1 MDKPAKLAFSDEATF
16 TFLQGV
22 VLFPIITIV
31 ALFAVVLVTTDT
43 TLAELGLSF
52 FAMGGVP
59 VIIVGI
65 FGSVALG
72 HRISEIWAI
81 NRMFRGDIWECW
93 QFSSSAWGAQV
104 EGVCNLINPK
114 VEGLEAYMGVV
125 NSSIFG
131 AVVAIIMDII
141 VFFAVKDPMV
151 KKVLWTTSG
160 VVFLLFVGAGLFEP
174 MVERIKANRY
184 RRKALKFPEPRVWF
198 GPNDIYHEAL
208 GHTSLKELHKIT
220 DQTKS
225 RKAIQFTVVVSS
237 DSYDDLVKLRFPVPS
252 GSEERAARLVLRYRH
267 ERLQSRSY

>member
-1 MDKPAKLAFSDEATF
+1 MDKPTNLAFSDEATF
-16 TFLQGV
+16 NFLQGV
-22 VLFPIITIV
+22 VLFPILAIIS
-31 ALFAVVLVTTDT
+31 LFVVVLVTTDA

-72 HRISEIWAI
+72 HRISEIRAI
-81 NRMFRGDIWECW
+81 NRMFAGEIWECW
-93 QFSSSAWGAQV
+93 QFSSSEWSEKV

-114 VEGLEAYMGVV
+114 VEGLEAYMAVI

-141 VFFAVKDPMV
+141 VFFVVKDPVV
-151 KKVLWTTSG
+151 KKGLWITSG
-160 VVFLLFVGAGLFEP
+160 IVFLFFVGAGLFEP
-174 MVERIKANRY
+174 MVEKIKANRY

-198 GPNDIYHEAL
+198 GPNDVYHEAL
-208 GHTSLKELHKIT
+208 GHTSLKELHKVT
-220 DQTKS
+220 DQTRS

-237 DSYDDLVKLRFPVPS
+237 DSYDDLAKLRFPVPS
-252 GSEERAARLVLRYRH
+252 GSEDRAASLVLRYRH